1 MVARLPSKQIVR
13 VQISSLAPE
22 LRWSSSDNTYDNKM
36 CLIVIIVPSYISSM
50 TDFESV
56 RPGAVPG
63 GTAILDAIVP
73 NLQQLTIQLHF
84 ILFKASSF

>member
-1 MVARLPSKQIVR
+1 
-13 VQISSLAPE
+13 
-22 LRWSSSDNTYDNKM
+22 M
-36 CLIVIIVPSYISSM
+36 CLIVVLVPSYISSM

-84 ILFKASSF
+84 ILFYLRRLVFRRLYYETWN